1 MGKGKNKKKKAEES
15 LMNEFLQRAREQG
28 KTYAQAQVEE
38 TLELI
43 RRGKLRQR
51 RR

>member
-1 MGKGKNKKKKAEES
+1 MGKKKVKND
-15 LMNEFLQRAREQG
+15 LINEFLQRAKEQG
-28 KTYAQAQVEE
+28 MTYAQAQVEE

>member
-1 MGKGKNKKKKAEES
+1 MGKKKVKNDLIS
-15 LMNEFLQRAREQG
+15 DFLQKAKEQG

-43 RRGKLRQR
+43 RRGRLRQR

>member
-1 MGKGKNKKKKAEES
+1 MGRKKRSKNS
-15 LMNEFLQRAREQG
+15 LMDGFLQKAREQG

-43 RRGKLRQR
+43 RRGKLVHKRH
-51 RR
+51 

>member
-1 MGKGKNKKKKAEES
+1 MGKKKVKKD
-15 LMNEFLQRAREQG
+15 LIGEFLQEAREQG
-28 KTYAQAQVEE
+28 KTYAQAQMEE
-38 TLELI
+38 TLQLI

>member
-1 MGKGKNKKKKAEES
+1 MGKKKVKKD
-15 LMNEFLQRAREQG
+15 LITEFLQKAKEQG

-43 RRGKLRQR
+43 RLGKLRQR